1 MKHLH
6 PTLIQE
12 CVDRMRKISGQS
24 KLTKRPHR
32 RLTWTVQPYSL
43 GGTDVHPNLTRASP
57 GPIRVHTPN
66 RISIRS
72 AVFYC
77 TALGRSTLWAAIFPQ
92 NCRYA
97 WETWPPSNT
106 CFLWPT
112 RLHSTNGISIGSA
125 VFAWLTIVTDRQT
138 DRQTRHALLR
148 L

>member
-57 GPIRVHTPN
+57 GRSE
-66 RISIRS
+66 SIPQTASRS
-72 AVFYC
+72 GQPFFIAQLSAEAPFGPPFSLKIVGTHGRPGPHLTHASFGPPDS
-77 TALGRSTLWAAIFPQ
+77 TAQTAFQSVQPFLHGS
-92 NCRYA
+92 
-97 WETWPPSNT
+97 PS
-106 CFLWPT
+106 
-112 RLHSTNGISIGSA
+112 
-125 VFAWLTIVTDRQT
+125 
-138 DRQTRHALLR
+138 
-148 L
+148 